1 MDTLFV
7 NASWKQYFIILAVLL
22 GLFYLILFFL
32 FSLKKRLSTGNES
45 TASFESNTATKGSPN
60 LQVSTED
67 IPEQNNGPRYNT
79 KEDADDNIEEYA
91 PEDDDGAFDSLEE
104 LAGKIEK
111 VLLQG
116 LPGTDKETLLTD
128 LKSILRVYPQL
139 NKLPF
144 RVAINNVIIKRAKQ
158 HCGID
163 VSDAEAEAL
172 WLVA

>member
-7 NASWKQYFIILAVLL
+7 NASWKQYFLILAIVL
-22 GLFYLILFFL
+22 GVFYLILFFL
-32 FSLKKRLSTGNES
+32 FSRKKRLSTGNSS
-45 TASFESNTATKGSPN
+45 TSNFQSNIAAKADPDRQDFSDDTS
-60 LQVSTED
+60 
-67 IPEQNNGPRYNT
+67 EQENGPRYNT
-79 KEDADDNIEEYA
+79 KQGHEDHIQEYE

-104 LAGKIEK
+104 LASRIEK

-116 LPGTDKETLLTD
+116 LPGTDKATLLTD
-128 LKSILRVYPQL
+128 LKSVLQVYPQL

-163 VSDAEAEAL
+163 VSDAEVEAL